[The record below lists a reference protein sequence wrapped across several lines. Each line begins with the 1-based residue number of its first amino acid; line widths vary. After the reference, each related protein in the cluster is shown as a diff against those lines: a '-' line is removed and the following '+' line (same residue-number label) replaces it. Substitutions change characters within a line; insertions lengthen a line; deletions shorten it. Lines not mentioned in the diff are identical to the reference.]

1 MVKIETLYNVPMEVI
16 WRAVMNEARV
26 TVGKE
31 PLDKE
36 PSNEFK
42 LDMLK
47 SEHSPIRIMM
57 FRIYL
62 EGLPSF
68 VSQQFSR
75 HRIAG
80 QHSDFNGLEDI
91 NPTYIEHF
99 VKTQRT
105 DRTGIDR
112 SKLPQD
118 TPVNHTIYAN
128 AKGIIDMS
136 RKRLC
141 LLADPEAV
149 KWWKKVKSEMM
160 NVCPELSD
168 RMQPECIYRGSCYEG
183 KCCGYDKS
191 NHFNLTLNN
200 YKRK

>member
-16 WRAVMNEARV
+16 WREVLNSARL
-26 TVGKE
+26 TVNKKNI
-31 PLDKE
+31 DKE
-36 PSNEFK
+36 PSDAFK
-42 LDMLK
+42 LEILK
-47 SEHSPIRIMM
+47 SEHTPIRLMW
-57 FRIYL
+57 FKIYL
-62 EGLPSF
+62 SDLPTF
-68 VSQQFSR
+68 VSQQYSR
-75 HRIAG
+75 HIISG
-80 QHSDFNGLEDI
+80 IHDDFDGREQVNKTDVD
-91 NPTYIEHF
+91 HF
-99 VKTQRT
+99 VTTQRT
-105 DRTGIDR
+105 DRTGLDR
-112 SKLPQD
+112 NKLPQD
-118 TPVNHTIYAN
+118 TPVNHLIVAN
-128 AKGIIDMS
+128 TKGLIDMS

-200 YKRK
+200 YKK